1 MLKVIIFAV
10 VAYFVYANFFSIESG
25 CEEYASRYSCD
36 YVKNKASYDV
46 YYWRNLKR
54 NDPSD
59 EKYIASVTG
68 LSSCR
73 SSAVSYARSI
83 NESWNERAYICVL
96 KKDGRSMEKHR

>member
-1 MLKVIIFAV
+1 MLKFVIFAV
-10 VAYFVYANFFSIESG
+10 IAYFVYTNFFGIESG

-36 YVKNKASYDV
+36 YVKSKASYDV
-46 YYWRNLKR
+46 YYWQNVRR
-54 NDPSD
+54 GDPSD

-68 LSSCR
+68 LSACR

-83 NESWNERAYICVL
+83 NEEWNNRSYICVL